1 MGECDA
7 EFEAQLQEEERLNA
21 LIFENLAKMKVR
33 TMMTVEQ
40 LIQILSKL
48 PQNSKVVVRG
58 YEDGLNDLQEVKE
71 IAIVPHPDG
80 DKSYYGIYEDA
91 SYSEQI
97 QATEPAVY
105 LFGENDLAE
114 D

>member
-1 MGECDA
+1 MN
-7 EFEAQLQEEERLNA
+7 F

-71 IAIVPHPDG
+71 TLTMVMIKTRG
-80 DKSYYGIYEDA
+80 
-91 SYSEQI
+91 
-97 QATEPAVY
+97 T
-105 LFGENDLAE
+105 
-114 D
+114 